1 MKLLSSLISTFFLAL
16 TFFACGG
23 PTDIG
28 AYDWKVKSINGAP
41 ATQEQLATM
50 TLKFGEDKKVS
61 GSSICNDFKGQAVYN
76 KEKLKFSTLYADSKP
91 CEERYIEQAYL
102 SSLEMSEKY
111 SQTANRLVFY
121 DEKGN
126 ITVELEKIN

>member
-1 MKLLSSLISTFFLAL
+1 MKFLNVLFLICLLSL
-16 TFFACGG
+16 TFFSCSG

-28 AYDWKVKSINGAP
+28 AHDWKVRSIKGAP
-41 ATQEQLATM
+41 ATREQLADM

-76 KEKLKFSTLYADSKP
+76 EEKVKFSTLYADSKP
-91 CEERYIEQAYL
+91 CDERFIEQAYL
-102 SSLEMSEKY
+102 TSLEMSKKY

-121 DEKGN
+121 DDKGN

>member
-1 MKLLSSLISTFFLAL
+1 MKFLNVLSLICLLSF

-28 AYDWKVKSINGAP
+28 AHEWKVRSIKGAP
-41 ATQEQLATM
+41 ATKEQLSDM
-50 TLKFGEDKKVS
+50 TLKFGKDKKVS
-61 GSSICNDFKGQAVYN
+61 GTSICNDFNGQAVYN
-76 KEKLKFSTLYADSKP
+76 KEKVKFSTLYADSNP
-91 CEERYIEQAYL
+91 CDERFIEQAYL
-102 SSLEMSEKY
+102 SSLEMSKKY
-111 SQTANRLVFY
+111 SQTADRLVFY